1 MLGRGKRWT
10 VELVEDLGLNLE
22 DVSGMVNGP
31 RETGIDGGK
40 KTGQSSI
47 SSNGNSATMSTVDKI
62 RQPSSFNGQRR
73 QSAAPRIPSSTI
85 PLPASL
91 NPPTGTPA
99 DMLANLHIHERPIPP
114 TSAPI
119 PSPQRS
125 NPLLHPPAPSSTSPS
140 RSKRAPTSIIGEQ
153 SKLAQTVLK
162 ASKAINPMPQVNP
175 DSEDEGEHEEVEW
188 EREVGLGWGGDI
200 REEGE
205 DEGDDLWEAMRTARE
220 IGE

>member
-1 MLGRGKRWT
+1 MLGRGKGWT
-10 VELVEDLGLNLE
+10 VELVEDLGLDLE

-40 KTGQSSI
+40 KIGQSSV
-47 SSNGNSATMSTVDKI
+47 SSNGNGATMDKI
-62 RQPSSFNGQRR
+62 RQPSSFTGPRR
-73 QSAAPRIPSSTI
+73 QSAASRIPSSTT
-85 PLPASL
+85 PLPTSL

-114 TSAPI
+114 TSAPG
-119 PSPQRS
+119 PSPQKS
-125 NPLLHPPAPSSTSPS
+125 YPLLHPPASSITSPP

-162 ASKAINPMPQVNP
+162 ASKAMNPMPQVNP

-188 EREVGLGWGGDI
+188 EREVGLGWGGDT
-200 REEGE
+200 REEGD